1 MKKIF
6 VLIALF
12 SISLMTLA
20 QKNELKAVGK
30 ALDGNQFSEAL
41 SLLKT
46 AEPLVMADSKGKYTA
61 QYYMFLGKAYY
72 ANGTMPENAAKAA
85 SAFNKVVEL
94 EKSGSKK
101 YSEEAGNL
109 LNNLIQDIA
118 SKGST
123 LYDKANGMD
132 EDSKDRA
139 NELFGQAAGYFE
151 QVYRLS
157 PRDTTFYQNAAY
169 VLFRGGQ
176 YQKSIDMYNELLGMG
191 YTGSGTTYTATS
203 TVNEQVVGF
212 ASKEEMDRQVKMGLA
227 KDPKV
232 NTTEPQ
238 TVDIMKMI
246 SKGYISLEQ
255 NDKALEAIAQAREL
269 APSDYGLLVD
279 EAYVY
284 YNMGDKEKFRENLE
298 KAISIKP
305 DDYILHYNIGVM
317 KGETGDINGAISSYN
332 KAIELN
338 PKFANAYSN
347 LGAVILDKAKPIVE
361 EMNNSLSDFDKYD
374 RLQAQ
379 QLDVYREALP
389 YYEKAYEIDAQNINT
404 VQTLIGIYE
413 QLEMY
418 DKSKALKAVRDQ
430 LK

>member
-1 MKKIF
+1 
-6 VLIALF
+6 
-12 SISLMTLA
+12 
-20 QKNELKAVGK
+20 
-30 ALDGNQFSEAL
+30 
-41 SLLKT
+41 
-46 AEPLVMADSKGKYTA
+46 
-61 QYYMFLGKAYY
+61 
-72 ANGTMPENAAKAA
+72 
-85 SAFNKVVEL
+85 
-94 EKSGSKK
+94 
-101 YSEEAGNL
+101 
-109 LNNLIQDIA
+109 
-118 SKGST
+118 
-123 LYDKANGMD
+123 
-132 EDSKDRA
+132 
-139 NELFGQAAGYFE
+139 
-151 QVYRLS
+151 
-157 PRDTTFYQNAAY
+157 
-169 VLFRGGQ
+169 
-176 YQKSIDMYNELLGMG
+176 
-191 YTGSGTTYTATS
+191 
-203 TVNEQVVGF
+203 VVGF